1 MRHIFGLS
9 LSVVYPAGP
18 HIHLVSL
25 SIVSEYRVE
34 IISDAF
40 GDLYNFLLVHLLFLE
55 FFFFFFLSFLFLGGQ
70 VRSVVMGQW
79 MRYSGNR
86 RSCPLLELLQL
97 KREIGGYLNPNAGG
111 TMMCWRV
118 LWKFTFDC
126 FPSFIEIGSK
136 LMSRERMRE
145 ENLKF

>member
-18 HIHLVSL
+18 HIHLVSI

-55 FFFFFFLSFLFLGGQ
+55 FFFYYIHNLPIFKTYQ
-70 VRSVVMGQW
+70 
-79 MRYSGNR
+79 
-86 RSCPLLELLQL
+86 LEQISILPALAHNPHTVSSQL
-97 KREIGGYLNPNAGG
+97 PGLPDP
-111 TMMCWRV
+111 M
-118 LWKFTFDC
+118 
-126 FPSFIEIGSK
+126 
-136 LMSRERMRE
+136 
-145 ENLKF
+145 